1 MQTLPGGESGPP
13 RDRADRPVLGRVLC
27 VTSNFPRWAGDSTT
41 PFVLHLCRDLVE
53 LGWQV
58 DVLAPH
64 APGAAEQEW
73 LDDVRVERFHYA
85 WPESAQTVC
94 YQGGALVNLRK
105 RPLEKLKLPALVFA
119 EWAAVQSR
127 LLQGEYDLVHS
138 HWILPQGFVGSVAG
152 RLANVPH
159 VVTVHGGDLFALR
172 GALLSKLK
180 RWTLEAADAVTVNS
194 SFTEGRV
201 RELSPG
207 AALVERI
214 PMGVND
220 RVLSPA
226 ERQAAAQL
234 REEHAQAEGPLLIFV
249 GRLVDEKGP
258 ADAIDAL
265 ELLRGDLPGAKLW
278 IVGSGQDE
286 EALRV
291 RCEARG
297 LSECVRFVGW
307 VAPESIRTYL
317 HAADVF
323 LGPSRTAVD
332 GWVEAQGLT
341 FLEAMAAEVPVVA
354 TRSGGIVDAV
364 VHEESGLLVDENS
377 PAQLADAVRRLVKEP
392 GLAERVVRGG
402 LARLGE
408 GFSRTA
414 SAARFSELF
423 ERVIRE
429 RRDPTSTGRG
439 RREPPGS
446 SRPTAQRPTAQRQ

>member
-1 MQTLPGGESGPP
+1 MQTPPG
-13 RDRADRPVLGRVLC
+13 ALGRVLC

-53 LGWQV
+53 LGWEV

-73 LDDVRVERFHYA
+73 FDDVRVDRFHYA
-85 WPESAQTVC
+85 WPEAAQTVC

-105 RPLEKLKLPALVFA
+105 RPIEKLKLPALVLA

-127 LLQGEYDLVHS
+127 LLHGEYDLVHS
-138 HWILPQGFVGSVAG
+138 HWILPQGFVGSLAGQVAN
-152 RLANVPH
+152 LPH

-172 GALLSKLK
+172 GRMLSRLK
-180 RWTLEAADAVTVNS
+180 RWTLESADAVTVNS
-194 SFTEGRV
+194 SFTEARV
-201 RELSPG
+201 RELSPS
-207 AALVERI
+207 AALVARI
-214 PMGVND
+214 PMGVD
-220 RVLSPA
+220 TRALSADERKLAA
-226 ERQAAAQL
+226 ELRQSY
-234 REEHAQAEGPLLIFV
+234 RRGDGPLMSFL

-265 ELLRGDLPGAKLW
+265 GLVRAEHPEARLLM
-278 IVGSGQDE
+278 VGSGQDA
-286 EALRV
+286 EALRD
-291 RCEARG
+291 RAEAQG
-297 LSECVRFVGW
+297 LSEHVVFVGW
-307 VAPESIRTYL
+307 VPPEQIRAYL

-323 LGPSRTAVD
+323 VGPSRTGVD

-364 VHEESGLLVDENS
+364 VHEESGLLVEENS
-377 PAQLADAVRRLVKEP
+377 PVELAAAVRRLVSDR
-392 GLAERVVRGG
+392 GLGERLVRGG
-402 LARLGE
+402 RARLGA

-423 ERVIRE
+423 ERVIGQ
-429 RRDPTSTGRG
+429 RRGT
-439 RREPPGS
+439 
-446 SRPTAQRPTAQRQ
+446 